1 MDLIASALAH
11 KEALLQIVTGIV
23 TVASLIANLTPTDHD
38 NALVDKASKLV
49 NLLALNLK
57 K

>member
-11 KEALLQIVTGIV
+11 KDALVQIVTAVV

-38 NALVDKASKLV
+38 NALVAKLSKLV
-49 NLLALNLK
+49 NMLALNLK